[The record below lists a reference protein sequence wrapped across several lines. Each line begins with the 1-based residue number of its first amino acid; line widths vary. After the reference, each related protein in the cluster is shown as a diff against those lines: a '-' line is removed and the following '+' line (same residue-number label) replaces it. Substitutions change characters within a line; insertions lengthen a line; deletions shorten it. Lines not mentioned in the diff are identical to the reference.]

1 MNENQ
6 FTLKPEQE
14 FELIKFRNDVLKLN
28 EQEAKELLIQMY
40 AQSMVRQNYFNQL
53 LKTEWGL

>member
-1 MNENQ
+1 MNEFN
-6 FTLKPEQE
+6 LKTEQE
-14 FELIKFRNDVLKLN
+14 FELVKFSNDVLKLN

-53 LKTEWGL
+53 LKKEWGI